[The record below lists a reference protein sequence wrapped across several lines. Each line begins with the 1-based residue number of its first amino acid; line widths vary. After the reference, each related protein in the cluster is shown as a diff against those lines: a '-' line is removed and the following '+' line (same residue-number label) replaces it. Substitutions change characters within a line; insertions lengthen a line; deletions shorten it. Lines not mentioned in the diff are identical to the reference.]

1 MQDPNQQD
9 ESTTATINVD
19 IDLNEMHQSNDF
31 LLINHL
37 KKKHDLTNKEKWKK
51 IKDKIYSLLPSNEEE
66 SLSDTQNA
74 LELIND
80 MNNLPNSDD
89 LFGDNHLKQYYITE
103 FFYNIAK
110 YLINNK
116 TFKTK
121 DYLDMSNAILE
132 GIVLYWLKTFHED
145 NIKLTE
151 TVKIILDP
159 TRSYYKLNNQEEVAA
174 SIFVIHSYFLFI
186 ISFHIIHI

>member
-1 MQDPNQQD
+1 MQDPNIKQSQQHTLQ
-9 ESTTATINVD
+9 ESIPSFESAEKSLTTDDAI
-19 IDLNEMHQSNDF
+19 
-31 LLINHL
+31 LINNL
-37 KKKHDLTNKEKWKK
+37 KKKHDLPNKEKWKK
-51 IKDKIYSLLPSNEEE
+51 IKDKIYLLMPSNEEE
-66 SLSDTQNA
+66 YTLDTMNA
-74 LELIND
+74 VDLIND
-80 MNNLPNSDD
+80 LNNLNNSDE
-89 LFGDNHLKQYYITE
+89 LFGGDNQLKQYYITD

-121 DYLDMSNAILE
+121 EYLDMSNTILE

-159 TRSYYKLNNQEEVAA
+159 TRSYYKLNNQEEIST
-174 SIFVIHSYFLFI
+174 SIIVNTSSIPLV
-186 ISFHIIHI
+186 